1 MYGSKQVAGKY
12 IKEYIGEKF
21 DRYYTSEYVRAME
34 TAALLDL
41 PGARWYTEIVL
52 RERDKGPLDNT
63 SIIERNE
70 KWAEEME
77 RRKRDRSKFCFYVC
91 GGCELQEMKCFFSFI
106 DCVVFFGRLLVVR
119 VWPMYVYVWI
129 IHSIH

>member
-1 MYGSKQVAGKY
+1 MNINNTMTFLDIDQIQIQIHNRLLFVCLFTRSVQVAGKY

-41 PGARWYTEIVL
+41 PNARWYTEIVL

-77 RRKRDRSKFCFYVC
+77 RRKRDR
-91 GGCELQEMKCFFSFI
+91 
-106 DCVVFFGRLLVVR
+106 
-119 VWPMYVYVWI
+119 
-129 IHSIH
+129 